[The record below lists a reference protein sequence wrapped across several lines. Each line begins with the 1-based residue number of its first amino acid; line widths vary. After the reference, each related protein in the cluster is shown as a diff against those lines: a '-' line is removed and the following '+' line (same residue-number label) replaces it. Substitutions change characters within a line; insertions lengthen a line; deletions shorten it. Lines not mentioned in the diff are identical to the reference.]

1 MGPPSFCAMAATI
14 NATLKSATANSFVTL
29 AEANTY
35 FETVPD
41 STNWDDKTDDQKN
54 RALISATRWIDTLN
68 FYGDR
73 CDTSQALNWPRNNY
87 HVDRVELVCT
97 SIPNDIKYATYELA
111 NALANDTESITGS
124 TGDTGLY
131 ESVKLGEM
139 EVKYNTSSQATGTVN
154 NVFDVYPWLQSYLGA
169 YCLGGSGSYS
179 IRVVRG

>member
-1 MGPPSFCAMAATI
+1 MAATI
-14 NATLKSATANSFVTL
+14 NATLSSASANSYVTL

-41 STNWDDKTDDQKN
+41 SSTWDDKTDDQKN
-54 RALISATRWIDTLN
+54 RSLISSTRWIDSLN

-73 CDTSQALNWPRNNY
+73 CDSGQALSWPRNNY
-87 HVDRVELVCT
+87 HVDRVELTC
-97 SIPNDIKYATYELA
+97 SAIPADIKYAAYELA
-111 NALANDTESITGS
+111 RALVNDTDSITGT

-131 ESVKLGEM
+131 EEVKLGEL

-169 YCLGGSGSYS
+169 YCLGGSGCYQV
-179 IRVVRG
+179 RTVRG